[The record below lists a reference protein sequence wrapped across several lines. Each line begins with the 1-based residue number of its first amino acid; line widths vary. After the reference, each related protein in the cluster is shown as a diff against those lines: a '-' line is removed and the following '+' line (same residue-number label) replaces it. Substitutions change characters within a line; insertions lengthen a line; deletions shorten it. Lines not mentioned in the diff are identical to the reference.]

1 MLNKV
6 VWERLPGMELT
17 DKYKTV
23 NKLHYSRVYLQTGR
37 EAYALGFSFLYG
49 EYFKMLLE
57 FIPAIT
63 EKFKLVTL
71 HHLSKPQYH
80 AIYIRKRK

>member
-6 VWERLPGMELT
+6 VGAGPGMELT

-37 EAYALGFSFLYG
+37 EA
-49 EYFKMLLE
+49 
-57 FIPAIT
+57 
-63 EKFKLVTL
+63 
-71 HHLSKPQYH
+71 
-80 AIYIRKRK
+80 